1 MLILDKDKSSIKET
15 RRVSHLLNENL
26 DAVIPIFV
34 EPLKI
39 LEVMENKDVYLKFK
53 ILSKP
58 KPDIELELNGKKITL
73 DQLETRFESI
83 TEDSYLLTIKI
94 SNVQEVDKGEYK
106 IIARNERGDAQTS
119 FDLIV
124 TKEKEKDVQPKFI
137 KTFDNQT
144 VIEDQDLLLRI
155 KILGTPK
162 PTVTWFR
169 NGKKLKESKR
179 IKQNVIE
186 EDVYELIIEKCLFDK
201 DTGVYKVVIEN
212 KAGVCSH
219 SATVDIIKSK
229 LTFVEKLVEL
239 DVKEREEALFV
250 VKISDSNAKVT
261 WLKDGLEIEE
271 NEKYTFIEE
280 GYYRKLLIKDCD
292 VSDEGEY
299 TCQLEDVEECLAD
312 LIVIELPP
320 EITTMLQ
327 DVKVMKGQTAQFTI
341 ELTKGDALDGTKMM
355 KRFLLTIEFG

>member
-1 MLILDKDKSSIKET
+1 
-15 RRVSHLLNENL
+15 
-26 DAVIPIFV
+26 
-34 EPLKI
+34 
-39 LEVMENKDVYLKFK
+39 
-53 ILSKP
+53 
-58 KPDIELELNGKKITL
+58 
-73 DQLETRFESI
+73 
-83 TEDSYLLTIKI
+83 
-94 SNVQEVDKGEYK
+94 
-106 IIARNERGDAQTS
+106 
-119 FDLIV
+119 
-124 TKEKEKDVQPKFI
+124 
-137 KTFDNQT
+137 
-144 VIEDQDLLLRI
+144 
-155 KILGTPK
+155 
-162 PTVTWFR
+162 
-169 NGKKLKESKR
+169 
-179 IKQNVIE
+179 
-186 EDVYELIIEKCLFDK
+186 LIIEKCLFDK

-341 ELTKGDALDGTKMM
+341 ELTKGDALVRWYKNDEEISFNHRIRLDIDGKRQSLIIQKSKLEDAAVYSCSVRDQTSSSNLIVEDVEGEESKTETAHTVTFTDELSYRYYEKTEEEKEEPTSLSFSTTSTSWMREAEVDPVVRSYTKHTLIGRNEYFFRIWHYASTLF
-355 KRFLLTIEFG
+355 K